1 MRQVYQQLPS
11 TLFQVTQPTPVNEPG
26 LLLYNAPLA
35 KQLAV
40 PNELTPSHSEVAAYF
55 TGNQL
60 LDPEAS
66 LAMGYAG
73 HQFGHYNPQLGDG
86 RAHMLGQLGGYD
98 WQLKGSGLTK
108 YSRGGDGRCALGP
121 AVREYIMSEAMH
133 SLGVPAMR
141 TLAVAT
147 TGEKVYRQQGL
158 EQGAVVS
165 RIGASHIRVGSFQY
179 AAGQGKVQA
188 LADFTIEQL
197 YPDAANAE
205 QPYLALYHSVQTRL
219 IETLVHWYRVGFIH
233 GVMNTDNIA
242 LSGET
247 FDFGPCAMLG
257 DYKLEQVYSS
267 IDHQGRYA
275 FGNQKPIMQWNL
287 ARFAETLIPLMDGSK
302 DDAIATLTAAVES
315 FDSEFSHAYD
325 TMCANKLGFSE
336 ATSANQPL
344 VQEFWQLL
352 QANAW
357 DYTQTFNQLTDFLKG
372 MDPELPVELVA
383 WTDEWQREVNTQH
396 ALVLM
401 AKVNPKAVPR
411 NHEVEA
417 LISAAERGEQDI
429 QHQVDTYLAYLAGT
443 GGKTDASW
451 GIPDAQFDQ
460 QYQTF
465 CGT

>member
-1 MRQVYQQLPS
+1 MKQRYLELPS
-11 TLFQVTQPTPVNEPG
+11 TFYQVTKPTPVNDPG

-35 KQLAV
+35 KQLDV
-40 PNELTPSHSEVAAYF
+40 PDELTPAHENVSDYF

-60 LDPEAS
+60 IDGNAN

-86 RAHMLGQLGGYD
+86 RAHMMGQLNGYD

-108 YSRGGDGRCALGP
+108 YSRGGDGRCGLGP
-121 AVREYIMSEAMH
+121 AVREYVMSEAMH
-133 SLGVPAMR
+133 RLGVPAMR

-147 TGEKVYRQQGL
+147 TGETVYRQQTD
-158 EQGAVVS
+158 QGAVVS
-165 RIGASHIRVGSFQY
+165 RIARSHLRVGSFQY
-179 AAGQGKVQA
+179 AAGQGKVKA

-197 YPDAANAE
+197 YPEITDSE
-205 QPYLALYHSVQTRL
+205 QPYLALYHAVQSQL
-219 IETLVHWYRVGFIH
+219 VNTLVQWYRVGFIH

-257 DYKLEQVYSS
+257 DYKLDQVYSS

-287 ARFAETLIPLMDGSK
+287 ARFAETLIPLMAGNDEE
-302 DDAIATLTAAVES
+302 AVATLTQAVES
-315 FDSEFSHAYD
+315 FEREFAQAFKL
-325 TMCANKLGFSE
+325 MRANKLGFSE
-336 ATSANQPL
+336 SNGANEAL
-344 VQEFWQLL
+344 VAEFYQLL
-352 QANAW
+352 EQYAW
-357 DYTQTFNQLTDFLKG
+357 DYTQTFNQLTEFLKG
-372 MDPELPVELVA
+372 MDTQLPKELLA
-383 WTDEWQREVNTQH
+383 WADEWQREVNTQH

-401 AKVNPKAVPR
+401 AKVNPIAVPR

-417 LISAAERGEQDI
+417 LISAAQRGESDI
-429 QHQVDTYLAYLAGT
+429 QQQIDTYLAYLGGT
-443 GGKTDASW
+443 GGKVQANW
-451 GIPDAQFDQ
+451 GIPDSHYDQ